1 MLASFRWVN
10 GPNPALSEEIEET
23 EELLLMIRRDL
34 QEQGTQAERTRYLP
48 DGSWIGPNPDLARS
62 TIDPVVF
69 LEARLDSLRALLEGR
84 SP

>member
-1 MLASFRWVN
+1 VLASFRWVD
-10 GPNPALSEEIEET
+10 GPSPALAEEIAET
-23 EELLLMIRRDL
+23 EQQLLLVRSNL
-34 QEQGTQAERTRYLP
+34 QEHGSQAERTRYLP
-48 DGSWIGPNPDLARS
+48 DGSWIGPNPDLVRS